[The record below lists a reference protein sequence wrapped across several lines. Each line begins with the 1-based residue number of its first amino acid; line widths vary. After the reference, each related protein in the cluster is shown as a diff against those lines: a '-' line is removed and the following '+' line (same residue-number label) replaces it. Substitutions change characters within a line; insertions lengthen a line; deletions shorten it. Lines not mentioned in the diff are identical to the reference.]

1 MKHLALRHSI
11 AAPTAPSATAHPPLL
26 PRLDPDTCPQL
37 SPPLPQM
44 DVEGEVARLAEEVS
58 RLGTPGPNGQ
68 VAVPFGVLFRE
79 TGDICACVWGM
90 D

>member
-1 MKHLALRHSI
+1 
-11 AAPTAPSATAHPPLL
+11 
-26 PRLDPDTCPQL
+26 
-37 SPPLPQM
+37 M